1 MYLFN
6 NAQEYFNQYNLTE
19 QWFQVVSSEQ
29 IKLLIDYEKN
39 DLNLRDK
46 YGKKIYKSADC
57 HQIMVYLNQKYRN
70 AIKKEKDSRKDLKK
84 KKGLIKVNKLKMQD
98 KECNICFEIPEFKNL
113 VVTNCNHYF
122 CRLCYDNWTVNLIN
136 SNKLNITCPCCRF
149 NNPSLKQFTQK

>member
-46 YGKKIYKSADC
+46 YTI
-57 HQIMVYLNQKYRN
+57 I
-70 AIKKEKDSRKDLKK
+70 
-84 KKGLIKVNKLKMQD
+84 
-98 KECNICFEIPEFKNL
+98 
-113 VVTNCNHYF
+113 
-122 CRLCYDNWTVNLIN
+122 
-136 SNKLNITCPCCRF
+136 
-149 NNPSLKQFTQK
+149 

>member
-19 QWFQVVSSEQ
+19 KWFQEVSSEQ

-70 AIKKEKDSRKDLKK
+70 AIKKEKDSKKDLKK
-84 KKGLIKVNKLKMQD
+84 KKDLL
-98 KECNICFEIPEFKNL
+98 
-113 VVTNCNHYF
+113 
-122 CRLCYDNWTVNLIN
+122 R
-136 SNKLNITCPCCRF
+136 
-149 NNPSLKQFTQK
+149 